1 MITANDLERIEVI
14 KYLVKKYPNDME
26 LGYNIRRLFLDQDIE
41 TKEELDKHG
50 EVSRTIKRAI
60 KRNKE

>member
-50 EVSRTIKRAI
+50 EVSRTIKRTI